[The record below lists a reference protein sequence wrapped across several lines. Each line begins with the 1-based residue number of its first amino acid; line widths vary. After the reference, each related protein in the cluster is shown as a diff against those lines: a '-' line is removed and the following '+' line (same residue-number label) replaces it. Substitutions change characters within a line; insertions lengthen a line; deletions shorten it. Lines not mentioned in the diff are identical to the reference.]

1 MVMTLSFIRNKIVEV
16 EPQADGALSIYWRLV
31 DSLTEM
37 EMAVKIRPPDL
48 EITEAAAK
56 VLRSPHE
63 ECTSAPGSLHKIV
76 GVRVGPGL
84 RKIASG
90 LMGGNAGCTE
100 LIEGVLECAN
110 AAILHYTVPQIQ
122 ANAKGTEEERKKR
135 YQDMLRFNPRLVRS
149 CVAFADDSPLMLGL
163 KL

>member
-1 MVMTLSFIRNKIVEV
+1 MPLSFFRQKIVQV
-16 EPQADGALSIYWRLV
+16 DPQSDGSLFISWRLA

-37 EMAVKIRPPDL
+37 EMTVKIRPPDL
-48 EITEAAAK
+48 EITGARAT
-56 VLRSPHE
+56 VIRSPHP
-63 ECTSAPGSLHKIV
+63 ECAPAPDSLAKIE

-84 RKIASG
+84 RKIVGG
-90 LMGGNAGCTE
+90 LMGGNGGCTE

-110 AAILHYTVPQIQ
+110 AAILHFTVPQVR

-149 CVAFADDSPLMLGL
+149 CVAFADDSPLMQGL
-163 KL
+163 DL

>member
-1 MVMTLSFIRNKIVEV
+1 MTLSFIRNKAVEV
-16 EPQADGALSIYWRLV
+16 EPLADGSLSISWRLV

-37 EMAVKIRPPDL
+37 EMMVKIRPPDL
-48 EITEAAAK
+48 EFTEAKAR
-56 VLRSPHE
+56 VIRSPHG
-63 ECTSAPGSLHKIV
+63 ECSSAPDTLQKIV

-84 RKIASG
+84 RKIAGG
-90 LMGGNAGCTE
+90 LMGGSAGCPE
-100 LIEGVLECAN
+100 LMEAVLEAAN
-110 AAILHYTVPQIQ
+110 AAILHFTVPQIQ

-149 CVAFADDSPLMLGL
+149 CIAFADDSTLMQGL

>member
-1 MVMTLSFIRNKIVEV
+1 MTLSFIRHKIVEV
-16 EPQADGALSIYWRLV
+16 EPLADGSLSISWRLA
-31 DSLTEM
+31 DSLTEV

-48 EITEAAAK
+48 EITEANAK
-56 VLRSPHE
+56 VIRSPHG
-63 ECTSAPGSLHKIV
+63 ECAAAPGFLQKVV

-90 LMGGNAGCTE
+90 LMGGNAGCAE
-100 LIEGVLECAN
+100 LVEGVLECAN
-110 AAILHYTVPQIQ
+110 AAILHFTVPQIQ

-149 CVAFADDSPLMLGL
+149 CVAFADDSPLMQGL
-163 KL
+163 NL

>member
-1 MVMTLSFIRNKIVEV
+1 MTLSFIRNKIVEV
-16 EPQADGALSIYWRLV
+16 EPQADGSLSIYWRLV
-31 DSLTEM
+31 DSLTKM

-48 EITEAAAK
+48 EITEANAK
-56 VLRSPHE
+56 VIRSPHP
-63 ECTSAPGSLHKIV
+63 ECTSAPGSLEKMV

-90 LMGGNAGCTE
+90 LMGGNSGCAE

-149 CVAFADDSPLMLGL
+149 CVAFADDSPLMRGL